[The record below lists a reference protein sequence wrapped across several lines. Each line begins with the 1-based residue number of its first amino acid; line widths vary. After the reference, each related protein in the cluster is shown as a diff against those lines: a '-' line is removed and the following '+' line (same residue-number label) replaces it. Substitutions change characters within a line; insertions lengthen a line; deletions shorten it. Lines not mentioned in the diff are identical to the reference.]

1 MVKKK
6 HLINVILGGLL
17 AALLPLTM
25 VGCAG
30 KQAVSSSAKAPEW
43 VVKGSGAFKD
53 AGKKVFYG
61 VGAITGVRNKPLA
74 QTASENRARAEITKI
89 FETYTV
95 SLMKDYSASTT
106 GGGEVTEDS
115 PTSEEQYIE
124 QAIKTFS
131 AATLNGVMIIDHWT
145 DPADKTLYSLA
156 RLDLKS
162 FEMSLDKIKE
172 LNSAVRDYVKKNAEK
187 SFDSLSEEEDR
198 RGR

>member
-1 MVKKK
+1 MN
-6 HLINVILGGLL
+6 HRRLRIIWLGIILL
-17 AALLPLTM
+17 ALPPISL

-30 KQAVSSSAKAPEW
+30 RQPAATQPPEW
-43 VVKGSGAFKD
+43 VGKGSGAFKD
-53 AGKKVFYG
+53 AGNKVFYG

-89 FETYTV
+89 FETYTA

-106 GGGEVTEDS
+106 GGGAVTS
-115 PTSEEQYIE
+115 ASATSEEQYIE

-145 DPADKTLYSLA
+145 DPSDGTLYSLA
-156 RLDLKS
+156 RLDLENFKN
-162 FEMSLDKIKE
+162 SLDKIKE

-187 SFDSLSEEEDR
+187 SFDGLAAEEEK
-198 RGR
+198 RGQ